1 MYRNTIISEGNL
13 PNHIAIIMDGNG
25 RWAKKRLMPRSFGHE
40 AGWKRLQT
48 LVQYAFEQG
57 VSVVTL
63 YALST
68 ENLYRPKTE
77 LDALFDILRGGME
90 KYAEQLRTKNIQIRV
105 IGDISLLPSDVQ
117 AILQSVQTH
126 SERNSKK
133 CLQIALAYG
142 ARAELVRAVNTAIKL
157 GEAVDEKSF
166 ARLLYTRGVP
176 DPDLIIRTGGEQRL
190 SNFLLYQSAYSELYF
205 SKKPFPDF
213 TNGDLSRALTAYAGR
228 NRRYGKTDEQITKDK
243 IFHG

>member
-68 ENLYRPKTE
+68 ENLYRPKIE
-77 LDALFDILRGGME
+77 LDALFDILRSGME
-90 KYAEQLRTKNIQIRV
+90 K
-105 IGDISLLPSDVQ
+105 
-117 AILQSVQTH
+117 
-126 SERNSKK
+126 
-133 CLQIALAYG
+133 
-142 ARAELVRAVNTAIKL
+142 
-157 GEAVDEKSF
+157 
-166 ARLLYTRGVP
+166 
-176 DPDLIIRTGGEQRL
+176 
-190 SNFLLYQSAYSELYF
+190 
-205 SKKPFPDF
+205 
-213 TNGDLSRALTAYAGR
+213 
-228 NRRYGKTDEQITKDK
+228 
-243 IFHG
+243 